1 MAERVLV
8 VDDEAGMRDVLG
20 KILSAEG
27 YVVAQARSG
36 VEALKALEKNRY
48 DFILCDIRMPEM
60 GGLEMLKELS
70 ARKTPGTV
78 IMMSA
83 FGTVETA
90 VEAMKLGAYDY
101 ISKPFMSDEILL
113 TLRKAQEREA
123 LRKENEYLRSEVE
136 KAFRPEDLLY
146 SSPAMEEVVRMVEKV
161 KDYDSTVLVTGES
174 GTGKELVARMLH
186 YGGRRRAKPF
196 VAVNCGAIPESLL
209 ESELFGY
216 RKGAFTE
223 AKSDRAGLLEEAE
236 GGTLFLDEIGE
247 LPVLLQT
254 KLLRFLQEGEVRRL
268 GDTET
273 RRVNVRIVAATAR
286 ELEEEAAGGRFREDL
301 FYRLNVIRI
310 HVPPLRDRREDIP
323 LLSQHFLDGFCRKF
337 RKPEMRLLPSAHEA
351 LAAHDWR
358 GNVRELENLIERCVL
373 LGGGPEISREGL
385 LSVWRHGATGEGK
398 SGEGAK
404 EGKGLRDTSALLVRI
419 QVSPERPDLREAVKE
434 VEKQMIR
441 IALDRAGGS
450 RPKAAELLGIS
461 HPALLYKAKAYGLN

>member
-1 MAERVLV
+1 MAERILV

-27 YVVAQARSG
+27 YLVAQAGNGR
-36 VEALKALEKNRY
+36 EALKSLDKDRY

-60 GGLEMLKELS
+60 GGLELLREVT
-70 ARKTPGTV
+70 ARKIPGTV

-113 TLRKAQEREA
+113 TLRKGQEREA
-123 LRKENEYLRSEVE
+123 LRKENEYLRSEIE
-136 KAFRPEDLLY
+136 KTFRPGDLLY
-146 SSPAMEEVVRMVEKV
+146 ASPAMEEVVRMVEKV

-186 YGGRRRAKPF
+186 YGGRRKEKPF
-196 VAVNCGAIPESLL
+196 VAINCGAIPETLL
-209 ESELFGY
+209 ESELFGHK
-216 RKGAFTE
+216 RGAFTE
-223 AKSDRAGLLEEAE
+223 AKSDRAGLLEEAG

-254 KLLRFLQEGEVRRL
+254 KLLRFLQEGELRRL

-286 ELEEEAAGGRFREDL
+286 ELEEEVAGGRFRGDL

-310 HVPPLRDRREDIP
+310 HVPALRDRREDIP
-323 LLSQHFLDGFCRKF
+323 LLSRHFLDGFCRKF
-337 RKPEMRLLPSAHEA
+337 RKPEMRLPPSAQEV
-351 LAAHDWR
+351 LMAHDWR

-373 LGGGPEISREGL
+373 LGGGPEISREEL
-385 LSVWRHGATGEGK
+385 LSVWKQGGTG
-398 SGEGAK
+398 S
-404 EGKGLRDTSALLVRI
+404 EGKGGRDAPRFLVRI
-419 QVSPERPDLREAVKE
+419 PVSLDRPDLKEAVRE
-434 VEKQMIR
+434 MEKQMIR
-441 IALDRAGGS
+441 IALERTGGS

>member
-1 MAERVLV
+1 MAERILV

-20 KILSAEG
+20 KILSSEG
-27 YVVAQARSG
+27 YIVAQAG
-36 VEALKALEKNRY
+36 NGKEALKALDKGRY

-60 GGLEMLKELS
+60 GGLDLLREMT
-70 ARKTPGTV
+70 ARKIPGTV

-113 TLRKAQEREA
+113 TLRKAQERET

-136 KAFRPEDLLY
+136 KTFRPEDLLY
-146 SSPAMEEVVRMVEKV
+146 ASPAMEEVVRMVEKV

-186 YGGRRRAKPF
+186 FGGRRKGKPF
-196 VAVNCGAIPESLL
+196 VAINCGAIPETLL
-209 ESELFGY
+209 ESELFGHK
-216 RKGAFTE
+216 KGAFTE
-223 AKSDRAGLLEEAE
+223 AKSDRAGLLEEAG

-247 LPVLLQT
+247 LPVLVQT
-254 KLLRFLQEGEVRRL
+254 KLLRFLQEGEFRRL

-286 ELEEEAAGGRFREDL
+286 ELEEEVAGGRFREDL

-337 RKPEMRLLPSAHEA
+337 RKPEMRLPPSAQEA
-351 LAAHDWR
+351 LMAHDWR

-373 LGGGPEISREGL
+373 LGGGQEISREEL
-385 LSVWRHGATGEGK
+385 LSAWKRGTAGSEGK
-398 SGEGAK
+398 RRREAP
-404 EGKGLRDTSALLVRI
+404 RLLVQI
-419 QVSPERPDLREAVKE
+419 PVSPERPDLKEAVKE

-441 IALDRAGGS
+441 IALERTGGS